1 MIHSVG
7 EFGPDGQN
15 VLTIRSGM
23 FWDVLVLDL
32 GHGWEKIVLD
42 QLQKAGVVTRKTAH
56 D

>member
-7 EFGPDGQN
+7 EFGLDGQN
-15 VLTIRSGM
+15 VRTIQS

>member
-7 EFGPDGQN
+7 EFGLDGQN
-15 VLTIRSGM
+15 VRAIQS

-42 QLQKAGVVTRKTAH
+42 QLQKAGIVTRKTAH

>member
-7 EFGPDGQN
+7 EFGLDGQN
-15 VLTIRSGM
+15 VGTIQS

>member
-7 EFGPDGQN
+7 EFGLDGQN
-15 VLTIRSGM
+15 LLTIQSFR
-23 FWDVLVLDL
+23 DVLVLDL

>member
-7 EFGPDGQN
+7 EFGLDGQN
-15 VLTIRSGM
+15 VGTIQS

-42 QLQKAGVVTRKTAH
+42 QLRNVGVVTRKTAH

>member
-7 EFGPDGQN
+7 EFGLDGQN
-15 VLTIRSGM
+15 VRAIQS

-42 QLQKAGVVTRKTAH
+42 QQKGNIGVVTRKTAH